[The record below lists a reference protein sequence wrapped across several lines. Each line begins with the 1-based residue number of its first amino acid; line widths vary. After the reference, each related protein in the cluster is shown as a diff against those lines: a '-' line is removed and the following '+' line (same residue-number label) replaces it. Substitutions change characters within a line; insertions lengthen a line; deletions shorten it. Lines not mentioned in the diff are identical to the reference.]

1 MTITEE
7 QLFSPKLISNVET
20 VIVTCPNRT
29 AYKFT
34 KPEVFNTSTS
44 VQEITFWVVSADQ
57 SPSDT
62 NIHSIKKIAAKQSTT
77 IKDLVGTSLSPG
89 WSLVAK
95 ASENE
100 TANIKISARI
110 IA

>member
-7 QLFSPKLISNVET
+7 QLFSPKLIANIET
-20 VIVTCPNRT
+20 VIVTCPLRT
-29 AYKFT
+29 AYKFI
-34 KPEVFNTSTS
+34 KPEVFNTSNS
-44 VQEITFWVVSADQ
+44 VQDVTFWVVSGDQ
-57 SPSDT
+57 EPNDA
-62 NIHSIKKIAAKQSTT
+62 NLHSIKKLAARQNTL

-95 ASENE
+95 ATENG

-110 IA
+110 IQ